1 MVPQQC
7 LVAAFVQFADKI
19 FCVLSGDIQ
28 SYLGQIQVRADATG
42 GTNLGDT
49 EDICHDAQSQF
60 AGRDVVQFQIVSHIH
75 ESFVDGVHMDVFF
88 GNIVQIDTV
97 NIGGGIDIFLHTGRG
112 NGILYMLR
120 NLKKAA
126 AILDAKG
133 LHGRRDG
140 KADRLLGAFRIGY
153 NQIFSHGIQTPGHT
167 FHGSVE
173 GFQIDT

>member
-1 MVPQQC
+1 
-7 LVAAFVQFADKI
+7 
-19 FCVLSGDIQ
+19 
-28 SYLGQIQVRADATG
+28 
-42 GTNLGDT
+42 
-49 EDICHDAQSQF
+49 
-60 AGRDVVQFQIVSHIH
+60 
-75 ESFVDGVHMDVFF
+75 MDVFF

-112 NGILYMLR
+112 NDILYMLR

-126 AILDAKG
+126 AILDAKC
-133 LHGRRDG
+133 LHGRCDG

-153 NQIFSHGIQTPGHT
+153 HQIFSHGIQTSGHT